1 MTLVTFGEDRNF
13 SSENKVCGHSIQSGE
28 EEQNP
33 QVESTD
39 NTSKQQNMQAIKK
52 RGIPKDD
59 GYDFGIHGR

>member
-13 SSENKVCGHSIQSGE
+13 SSENKVCGHSTQSGE

-39 NTSKQQNMQAIKK
+39 NTSK
-52 RGIPKDD
+52 
-59 GYDFGIHGR
+59 

>member
-1 MTLVTFGEDRNF
+1 MTPVTFGEDRNF
-13 SSENKVCGHSIQSGE
+13 SSENKVCGHSTQGGE
-28 EEQNP
+28 ERNP
-33 QVESTD
+33 QESTD